1 MYLILKRKIVYDI
14 INLPKKLE
22 VNLNKKTILLFILI
36 IAIFSMPS
44 CKKKQSLAHVTIVN
58 IGDIAITASVDN
70 NSITIN
76 SQDSNTWDII
86 WEDDSAIEVQLYSEP
101 VGYNDYDETSVVLFD
116 GDVYTWLTGWGLVG
130 GSGSTKLTK
139 KNKF

>member
-1 MYLILKRKIVYDI
+1 M
-14 INLPKKLE
+14 
-22 VNLNKKTILLFILI
+22 NKKVILLFILI

-44 CKKKQSLAHVTIVN
+44 CKKKESLAHVTIVN

-86 WEDDSAIEVQLYSEP
+86 WQDDSAIEVQLLSEP
-101 VGYNDYDETSVVLFD
+101 VGYDDYDETSVVLFD
-116 GDVYTWLTGWGLVG
+116 GDVYTWLTGWEVVE
-130 GSGSTKLTK
+130 GSGLTK
-139 KNKF
+139 KDKF

>member
-1 MYLILKRKIVYDI
+1 
-14 INLPKKLE
+14 
-22 VNLNKKTILLFILI
+22 
-36 IAIFSMPS
+36 MPS
-44 CKKKQSLAHVTIVN
+44 CKKKESLAHVTIVN

-76 SQDSNTWDII
+76 EQDSHTWDII

-101 VGYNDYDETSVVLFD
+101 IGYDDYDETSVVLFD
-116 GDVYTWLTGWGLVG
+116 GDVYTWLTGWEIVA
-130 GSGSTKLTK
+130 GSGLAK

>member
-1 MYLILKRKIVYDI
+1 M
-14 INLPKKLE
+14 
-22 VNLNKKTILLFILI
+22 NKKVILLFILI

-44 CKKKQSLAHVTIVN
+44 CKKKDSLAHVTIVN

-130 GSGSTKLTK
+130 DPGSTNLIK

>member
-1 MYLILKRKIVYDI
+1 M
-14 INLPKKLE
+14 
-22 VNLNKKTILLFILI
+22 NKKVILLFILI
-36 IAIFSMPS
+36 IAIFIMPS
-44 CKKKQSLAHVTIVN
+44 CKNRESLAHVTIVN

-116 GDVYTWLTGWGLVG
+116 GDVYTWLTGWEVLESTGLM
-130 GSGSTKLTK
+130 K